1 MINLK
6 NLKPNLGNIV
16 STMANLTNMEYAI
29 FNTNA
34 ELVSSTKVYL
44 QRKGRNVHS
53 ASIEEVLNQGN
64 VIVNK
69 PGSMMSCL
77 GCRFVNNCPS
87 TIEILSCI
95 KLDGEPIG
103 VISLTSFSQEGH
115 NMIEENIRDYM
126 DILEYISNLISMFAF
141 NESSK
146 KDTQI
151 LHKVIDEIVKEI
163 EYNYLI
169 IDNRGLLIYW
179 DKGIQD
185 LFSYCDLYTQTIAL
199 MFPKDITNW
208 IFTGVRQGKKHC
220 VMEGFQG
227 ILHSTPLKIE
237 GEIVA
242 YILKLERDKNN
253 SKISMH
259 ENYLDSILSK
269 DYEMKNIKEKIK
281 KIANSS
287 SSVLITGDTGT
298 GKEIVAKAIHY
309 TSNRSNNPFIPIN
322 CANIPESL
330 FESELFGYEE
340 GAFTG
345 AKKGGKLGIFEM
357 ANGGTIFL
365 DEIGELPLHLQA
377 KLLRVLQEN
386 SIQRLG
392 SIMPIPVDVRVIA
405 ATNQDLESMM
415 DENTFRADL
424 FYRLNVI
431 PIHLPS
437 LKERLAD
444 IDILIDHFI
453 DKYNGRLMKNINNIS
468 KEAID
473 IMRLYQWPGNVRELE
488 NAIEYAMNIEDTE
501 TIQLSN
507 LPNKII
513 KSVNKKID
521 LKESIALEEANL
533 ITNTLDKYGWDLK
546 GKEKA
551 SKALGISVRTLY
563 RKLKEL
569 EL

>member
-151 LHKVIDEIVKEI
+151 LHKVIDKIVKEI

-169 IDNRGLLIYW
+169 VDNRGLLIYW

-185 LFSYCDLYTQTIAL
+185 LFSYCDLYTQAIDL

-208 IFTGVRQGKKHC
+208 IFTGARQGKKHC
-220 VMEGFQG
+220 VMEDFQG

-269 DYEMKNIKEKIK
+269 DSEMKNIKEKIK

-298 GKEIVAKAIHY
+298 GKEMVAKAIHY
-309 TSNRSNNPFIPIN
+309 TSNRSNNPFVPIN

-340 GAFTG
+340 GTFTG

-392 SIMPIPVDVRVIA
+392 SIMPIPIDVRVIA

-551 SKALGISVRTLY
+551 SKELGISVRTLY

>member
-1 MINLK
+1 
-6 NLKPNLGNIV
+6 
-16 STMANLTNMEYAI
+16 
-29 FNTNA
+29 
-34 ELVSSTKVYL
+34 
-44 QRKGRNVHS
+44 
-53 ASIEEVLNQGN
+53 
-64 VIVNK
+64 
-69 PGSMMSCL
+69 
-77 GCRFVNNCPS
+77 
-87 TIEILSCI
+87 
-95 KLDGEPIG
+95 
-103 VISLTSFSQEGH
+103 
-115 NMIEENIRDYM
+115 
-126 DILEYISNLISMFAF
+126 
-141 NESSK
+141 
-146 KDTQI
+146 
-151 LHKVIDEIVKEI
+151 
-163 EYNYLI
+163 
-169 IDNRGLLIYW
+169 
-179 DKGIQD
+179 
-185 LFSYCDLYTQTIAL
+185 
-199 MFPKDITNW
+199 
-208 IFTGVRQGKKHC
+208 
-220 VMEGFQG
+220 
-227 ILHSTPLKIE
+227 
-237 GEIVA
+237 
-242 YILKLERDKNN
+242 
-253 SKISMH
+253 MH

-269 DYEMKNIKEKIK
+269 DSEMKNIKEKIK
-281 KIANSS
+281 KIVNSS

-298 GKEIVAKAIHY
+298 GKEMVAKAIHY
-309 TSNRSNNPFIPIN
+309 TSNRSNNPFVPIN

-340 GAFTG
+340 GTFTG

-392 SIMPIPVDVRVIA
+392 SIMPIPIDVRVIA

-521 LKESIALEEANL
+521 
-533 ITNTLDKYGWDLK
+533 
-546 GKEKA
+546 
-551 SKALGISVRTLY
+551 
-563 RKLKEL
+563 
-569 EL
+569 